1 MQLSLDSGHCT
12 GLISIESSDFLR
24 QISSDTGV
32 FLILPSPSSAG
43 ESAFSF
49 FVRA

>member
-24 QISSDTGV
+24 QISSVKYRCLFNLALTIV
-32 FLILPSPSSAG
+32 S
-43 ESAFSF
+43 
-49 FVRA
+49 R